1 MLQFSQFKK
10 TVAVAAATDIARL
23 KQMIPAYPVP
33 IKTKRSVRISKGNRP
48 QNRIA
53 CERLHFPSLV
63 GDFLHASHSYNP
75 RRQGD

>member
-33 IKTKRSVRISKGNRP
+33 IKTKRSVRINKEPLMALAVSFGREI
-48 QNRIA
+48 RMTTV
-53 CERLHFPSLV
+53 R
-63 GDFLHASHSYNP
+63 
-75 RRQGD
+75 